1 MTVSS
6 RSRLIAGGGAAVLA
20 VVLGL
25 GLAGCPGDSVAATL
39 PSLTRARLAEV
50 QQAFNV
56 DGPRV
61 IVFLPAADYLEV
73 GLEAKLPELRARLAA
88 TRLAPTR

>member
-25 GLAGCPGDSVAATL
+25 GLAGCPGDSVA
-39 PSLTRARLAEV
+39 
-50 QQAFNV
+50 
-56 DGPRV
+56 
-61 IVFLPAADYLEV
+61 EV